1 MLAFVWARLIVYLFN
16 LGMEAQG
23 ESKPMPWRK
32 CKARMTAAAVL
43 GVSKEG
49 MFLQKGLFPLIIH
62 TVKWG
67 ERRFWMWMYS
77 SHPDFKV
84 CTSGAIRHKPEE
96 WQEECRSWALKRE
109 GGIEMVQPV
118 QAMESSWLTRP
129 WSVAQIFSALKS
141 LSNLTEVAGSSS
153 DLSHLLTSAR
163 DLSQTVEIYISAPL
177 QWWKICFISLWCG
190 ATCCLG
196 TCSGKAKLRAKG
208 LSGFA

>member
-1 MLAFVWARLIVYLFN
+1 MGREEILNVNVFLPPWLQSVCQWCNQTEARGVAGGVQE
-16 LGMEAQG
+16 LGSE
-23 ESKPMPWRK
+23 
-32 CKARMTAAAVL
+32 
-43 GVSKEG
+43 
-49 MFLQKGLFPLIIH
+49 
-62 TVKWG
+62 
-67 ERRFWMWMYS
+67 ERRGKEVLNS
-77 SHPDFKV
+77 
-84 CTSGAIRHKPEE
+84 
-96 WQEECRSWALKRE
+96 
-109 GGIEMVQPV
+109 IEMVQPV
-118 QAMESSWLTRP
+118 RAMEHSWLAGP

-196 TCSGKAKLRAKG
+196 MCSGKAKLRGKG